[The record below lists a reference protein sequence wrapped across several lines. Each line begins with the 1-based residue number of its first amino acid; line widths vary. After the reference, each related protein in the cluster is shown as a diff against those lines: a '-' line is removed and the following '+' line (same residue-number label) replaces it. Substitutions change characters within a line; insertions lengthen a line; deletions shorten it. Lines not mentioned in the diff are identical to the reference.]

1 MASKFLRRQ
10 KWWVKFR
17 HPRTGHLFRE
27 SLQTHDAVRAELMR
41 ARIEVQLQLLEPKFL
56 NVELPQSLASL
67 LDCPAVAG
75 SETPMLEAPLPQP
88 TKAGPAQESPTEKP
102 RTTVDEAVAAYL
114 RFVRSENASAHVSN
128 KVSIF
133 RRFLGDKR
141 IEAMG
146 GPARVK
152 NCARKASSTE
162 GAIVKPF
169 FTGTYLDEIT
179 PALVQEFIE
188 GLGVGRDTMRHYRQC
203 FHHWF
208 SFCLKFD
215 LYHPTNWHRPNPMSG
230 LSSYVTRNRQI
241 DFLTQDQIQAQLSAL
256 HEHPTIRMAVAVMIY
271 AGLRLSETLWL
282 TRDSIAPDFSFLSVR
297 NRADKDAGVDSSLK
311 TGERTVTILPTLR
324 RELELYVNRTEGTWL
339 FPKSGGGRWRA
350 DTFGAKLRTLN
361 EKPQLPWTCLAFRHT
376 FATQR
381 AAEGWPLFRIAKEM
395 GNSVAVV
402 EKYYAGFIRP
412 VQLQDGSR

>member
-17 HPRTGHLFRE
+17 HPRTGQLFRE

-41 ARIEVQLQLLEPKFL
+41 ARIEVQLLLLEPKFH

-67 LDCPAVAG
+67 LDCPVQAEV
-75 SETPMLEAPLPQP
+75 EAFIQTTAPPVTVPSPVQEPQP
-88 TKAGPAQESPTEKP
+88 VRT
-102 RTTVDEAVAAYL
+102 RTTVDAAVAAYL
-114 RFVRSENASAHVSN
+114 KFVRSENASAHVSN

-146 GPARVK
+146 GPVRVK
-152 NCARKASSTE
+152 NSARKASSTD
-162 GAIVKPF
+162 GAILKPF
-169 FTGTYLDEIT
+169 FTGTHLDEIS

-241 DFLTQDQIQAQLSAL
+241 DFLTQEQIQEQLAAL
-256 HEHPTIRMAVAVMIY
+256 HEHPAVRMAVAVMIY
-271 AGLRLSETLWL
+271 AGLRLSETLWM

-297 NRADKDAGVDSSLK
+297 NRLDKDAGVDSSLK
-311 TGERTVTILPTLR
+311 TGERTVTILPALR
-324 RELELYVNRTEGTWL
+324 RELELYVNRHDGTWL
-339 FPKSGGGRWRA
+339 FPKPGGGRWRA
-350 DTFGAKLRTLN
+350 DTFGAKLRALN

-412 VQLQDGSR
+412 VQLQDGSP